1 MGLPHVIPKITA
13 KGPPLGNLGHLTT
26 ISKFSLLFRPLHVR
40 FITLR
45 FFLPLGGMASLQ
57 QSTESLE
64 QQN

>member
-13 KGPPLGNLGHLTT
+13 KGLPLGNLGHLTT
-26 ISKFSLLFRPLHVR
+26 ISKFSLLFPPLRVR

-57 QSTESLE
+57 QSTASLE
-64 QQN
+64 QQD